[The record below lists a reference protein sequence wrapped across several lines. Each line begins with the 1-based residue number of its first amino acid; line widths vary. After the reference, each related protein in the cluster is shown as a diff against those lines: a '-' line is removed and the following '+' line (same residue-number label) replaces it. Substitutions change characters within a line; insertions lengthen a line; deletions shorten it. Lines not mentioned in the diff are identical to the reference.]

1 MDIDKSLGKMMRVKR
16 KIIQICTMLVFVMTS
31 ASASGLAY
39 QESASEIIMNSLQG
53 QPKKSFLRSLY
64 TQLFFVPAWMHEKG
78 LSTAAKELFVHIKHD
93 NTLDKM
99 GKLYQDTLLLE
110 SMAEEVYANNGSVTQ
125 KIDLEFKISQLY
137 EGYTNYAYFGSIN
150 WGAFN
155 ARISNLM
162 VNDVNTEWVL
172 HRPDVDAGTMLEKAA
187 LGGSLGEELRKAIP
201 NKYHYRALQKE
212 VAKYREIQE
221 NGGWLPV
228 ILKGTLKPG
237 ESREGVYA
245 LRERLRVTGDYLPC
259 EKSNEASVYDECLQK
274 AVKHFQKRNG
284 LSADGEVGPGTLKAL
299 NKTVDERITTMLL
312 NLDRIKWLKKRDAK
326 RHVIINI
333 PDFMLWFEEDG
344 KLIQS
349 IRTVVGTPKN
359 PTPIFSNT
367 VKSIVLNPYW
377 NLPKSIIQKEMI
389 PKLIRNPNAMKK
401 KNIEIYSGWGK
412 NAKKIK
418 ASSVDW
424 AQYMY
429 SKSLPYRFAQ
439 LPGKRNALGKL
450 KFLFPNK
457 FAVYMHDT
465 PSKSLFKRSK
475 RAFSHGCIRLQKPR
489 ELLKTFASF
498 NPNVDFEKSQQ
509 ILKGKNKTYIA
520 LKESVPV
527 DVIYLTAWVDY
538 DGKLQFRND
547 IYGYDAMQLKSF
559 RKW

>member
-1 MDIDKSLGKMMRVKR
+1 MTVKR
-16 KIIQICTMLVFVMTS
+16 KLLQICTLFALAVAMLTASVS
-31 ASASGLAY
+31 ATELAY

-53 QPKKSFLRSLY
+53 QPKKSFLRKLY
-64 TQLFFVPAWMHEKG
+64 TQLFFVPAWMHEKE
-78 LSTAAKELFVHIKHD
+78 LSKAAKELFSHIKND
-93 NTLDKM
+93 GTLDKM
-99 GKLYQDTLLLE
+99 GKLYQDSVLLQ
-110 SMAEEVYANNGSVTQ
+110 SRAEEAYGGDGTISK

-137 EGYTNYAYFGSIN
+137 EGYTNYAYLGSIN

-172 HRPDVDAGTMLEKAA
+172 HRPDVDAGAMLESAA
-187 LGGSLGEELRKAIP
+187 LGGNLKKELERAVP
-201 NKYHYRALQKE
+201 SKYHYKALQKE
-212 VAKYREIQE
+212 LVRYRDIKA

-228 ILKGTLKPG
+228 TLQGTLKAG
-237 ESREGVYA
+237 ASTEGVYE
-245 LRERLRVTGDYLPC
+245 LRERLRVTGDYVPC
-259 EKSNEASVYDECLQK
+259 EQSSEDIVYDKCLQK

-284 LSADGEVGPGTLKAL
+284 LSVDGEVGTGTLKVL
-299 NKTVDERITTMLL
+299 NKTVDERITIMLL
-312 NLDRIKWLKKRDAK
+312 NLDRIKWLKQRNAK

-349 IRTVVGTPKN
+349 IRTVVGTSKN

-367 VKSIVLNPYW
+367 VKTIVLNPYW

-389 PKLIRNPNAMKK
+389 PKLIRNSNAMKR
-401 KNIEIYSGWGK
+401 KNIEIRDGWGA
-412 NAKKIK
+412 NAKIVNP
-418 ASSVDW
+418 ASVDW
-424 AQYMY
+424 RKYMH
-429 SKSLPYRFAQ
+429 SKHMPFRFAQ
-439 LPGKRNALGKL
+439 LPGAKNALGKV

-465 PSKSLFKRSK
+465 PSKSLFSRNK

-489 ELLKTFASF
+489 KLLETFASF
-498 NPNVDFEKSQQ
+498 NSNIDFKKSQT
-509 ILKGKNKTYIA
+509 ILKGKKKKHIA
-520 LKESVPV
+520 LKQSVPV

-547 IYGYDAMQLKSF
+547 IYKYDKMQLKSF